1 MASSGNFPLWSPLIK
16 GATNLSLGST
26 RFDGS
31 TNSKSAATSFAVPIG
46 TKFYVECLV
55 KQLTNYN
62 IVFGLVS
69 ADQAIDTYLESQSS
83 INGFIFHGYNAS
95 NWYTQALVNGSRQGF
110 SSNVG
115 LTSARVLAM
124 TINRVDH
131 EIKCYLD
138 NSLITNGTI
147 SISAT
152 EEYRIFASYTGGTN
166 SGVHMNINCGHDST
180 GAGDFS
186 AGGNADENGFGD
198 FQYSPPSGFLAPSSA
213 NLPISD
219 DIDPAGDDG
228 ATENPTKQLNVV
240 TYTGNGSTIN
250 VTGVGF
256 QPDFVWIKMRSPHSY
271 NHMMFDSNR
280 GVTKHISSDRTA
292 SEFTTSNSL
301 TSFDS
306 DGFTY
311 GSELSGNDSGDSF
324 VAWCWKANGGSTSS
338 NTDGSITSTVQANT
352 KAGFSI
358 ITYTGNDGSW
368 GSGNRDTFG
377 HGLSKAPEFI
387 LVKERNNTDQWTV
400 FHANVGNGGGS
411 NAASNNLVLNST
423 DALYTN
429 QSYTSWGKTMPTST
443 LVTVEGNTTNNS
455 GTTHVAYCWHSVEGY
470 SSFGSYVGSGNAD
483 GPFIYTGF
491 RPRFVITKG
500 LAVSGW
506 NLRDSARSP
515 NNIVNEVL
523 QADTTSTELTSNY
536 DVLFL
541 SNGFKILA
549 TAGDSNTNGNTY
561 AYGAWG
567 DVPFKYNNTF

>member
-16 GATNLSLGST
+16 GATNLSLGNT

-213 NLPISD
+213 NLPVSD
-219 DIDPAGDDG
+219 DIDPAQTDD
-228 ATENPTKQLNVV
+228 NIPQKQFNTVLFD
-240 TYTGNGSTIN
+240 GNGSTN
-250 VTGVGF
+250 AVTGLGF
-256 QPDFVWIKMRSPHSY
+256 QPDLIWGFTRSGSQSKRLV
-271 NHMMFDSNR
+271 DSTR
-280 GVTKHISSDRTA
+280 GGSSRLYSDSTSSESTGTATIS
-292 SEFTTSNSL
+292 
-301 TSFDS
+301 SFDS
-306 DGFTY
+306 DGFTAT
-311 GSELSGNDSGDSF
+311 GGAFNNDSGKTCG
-324 VAWCWKANGGSTSS
+324 AWCWKANGGTTTSDS
-338 NTDGSITSTVQANT
+338 SGDITVTRQTNDVA
-352 KAGFSI
+352 KFSI
-358 ITYTGNDGSW
+358 LTYTGNGSS
-368 GSGNRDTFG
+368 GSTIA
-377 HGLSKAPEFI
+377 HGLG
-387 LVKERNNTDQWTV
+387 VKPAMTIIKQRNSSNGW
-400 FHANVGNGGGS
+400 NVWHQGNNNGDYDSFGELNGTASWYQNQGS
-411 NAASNNLVLNST
+411 NGPFSAAPGTDYLTLTAYGQVNGSSNTYV
-423 DALYTN
+423 
-429 QSYTSWGKTMPTST
+429 SYIWAD
-443 LVTVEGNTTNNS
+443 VEGMQK
-455 GTTHVAYCWHSVEGY
+455 
-470 SSFGSYVGSGNAD
+470 FGSFEGNANND

-491 RPRFVITKG
+491 RPRMVFIKSV
-500 LAVSGW
+500 
-506 NLRDSARSP
+506 
-515 NNIVNEVL
+515 
-523 QADTTSTELTSNY
+523 DTTAPWMVWDTARATFNVINISLAWNDSLTESDYTGY
-536 DVLFL
+536 PIDVL
-541 SNGFKILA
+541 SNGFKIRTSNA
-549 TAGDSNTNGNTY
+549 TVNASGTWIF
-561 AYGAWG
+561 GAWG